1 MAKYNTRQGIT
12 WSDDDGS
19 FQADDIIKMYE
30 SYQNSKMRGEANDR
44 ANEQLEMQ
52 QTEIARAKDINSK
65 IIKGKQAYGDMMVG
79 ISKSGWNEDGVWD
92 AENINVHDTAAGYM
106 DTMKGYDLAGDA
118 NLALS
123 DISARKQRKLEQG
136 GAVLKEKVQAWEA
149 KHEND
154 FGTNDFIP
162 FNETYNEEKKK
173 YIHSIG
179 GDKLYRQAY
188 SLGGPMGGEGIAT
201 QLTGLDKDSFATK
214 DEWESWKTGAKV
226 GVGVGVPLFLGSK
239 GWKAAGES
247 IARGDALQLDKS
259 KGIELVKKLTK
270 DVKTLKASGTKE
282 ALKHASKLEKFIGV
296 VSKRGY
302 MDGASHTILSK
313 MASNIPGGGAV
324 AVDAAKSSLK
334 DAKKALKAVQ
344 EPTKTSSILKKISKL
359 SLKSGAI
366 SFGKSMLGY
375 QAGAKATEMAGGGE
389 IAQLAG
395 GITAPVLAKKL
406 MKPAN
411 LKKLIPVIQK
421 VSPALAKKLTL
432 SVAGI
437 LLPEGVSTAAGIA
450 GMLLLLKDIS
460 GYMTNPE
467 VADTINSFE

>member
-1 MAKYNTRQGIT
+1 
-12 WSDDDGS
+12 
-19 FQADDIIKMYE
+19 
-30 SYQNSKMRGEANDR
+30 
-44 ANEQLEMQ
+44 
-52 QTEIARAKDINSK
+52 
-65 IIKGKQAYGDMMVG
+65 
-79 ISKSGWNEDGVWD
+79 
-92 AENINVHDTAAGYM
+92 
-106 DTMKGYDLAGDA
+106 
-118 NLALS
+118 
-123 DISARKQRKLEQG
+123 
-136 GAVLKEKVQAWEA
+136 
-149 KHEND
+149 
-154 FGTNDFIP
+154 
-162 FNETYNEEKKK
+162 
-173 YIHSIG
+173 
-179 GDKLYRQAY
+179 
-188 SLGGPMGGEGIAT
+188 
-201 QLTGLDKDSFATK
+201 
-214 DEWESWKTGAKV
+214 
-226 GVGVGVPLFLGSK
+226 
-239 GWKAAGES
+239 
-247 IARGDALQLDKS
+247 
-259 KGIELVKKLTK
+259 
-270 DVKTLKASGTKE
+270 
-282 ALKHASKLEKFIGV
+282 
-296 VSKRGY
+296 